1 MSVVNS
7 IRRQLTP
14 IHPQGYV
21 FVAAFA
27 AATLILAWIWAPL
40 GWIAWSRR
48 CGAPISSAIPRG

>member
-21 FVAAFA
+21 FIAAFA
-27 AATLILAWIWAPL
+27 AATLILWLDL
-40 GWIAWSRR
+40 GAARLDR
-48 CGAPISSAIPRG
+48 A